1 MSALILLTRPRAASE
16 RFAQEFRALYHV
28 HGSDGGEGGALV
40 ASKQAPQ
47 IMVLPLAE
55 IVPCGP
61 VPDMSA
67 YRGAVFTSQNAVAAY
82 ALGGGSR
89 DIPAYCVGDV
99 TAQAARDLG
108 MRAMSSD
115 GTAEELIA
123 DICAKGQNGPLMHLR
138 GAQGRGRVAQR
149 LSAAGIPCD
158 EAVLYRQDD
167 VPVSVQNKADLTAQA
182 AQADVIIAPVFSP
195 LGAARLSLL
204 GESPAPM
211 WVLAISKA
219 AANALDGR
227 GDARIEVADRPSS
240 DAMLAGLKRLCD
252 AAERLEGRP
261 SPH

>member
-16 RFAQEFRALYHV
+16 RFAQEFRALYHP
-28 HGSDGGEGGALV
+28 HGGGDGGALAATGHV
-40 ASKQAPQ
+40 PQ

-82 ALGGGSR
+82 ALGGGRR
-89 DIPAYCVGDV
+89 DVPAYCVGDV

-123 DICAKGQNGPLMHLR
+123 DICAKGLQGPLMHLR

-158 EAVLYRQDD
+158 EAVLYRQED
-167 VPVSVQNKADLTAQA
+167 VRLSPRNKADLAARA

-204 GESPAPM
+204 GELPAPM
-211 WVLAISKA
+211 WVLAISEA
-219 AANALDGR
+219 AAAAVDGR
-227 GDARIEVADRPSS
+227 DDARIEVADSPSS
-240 DAMLAGLKRLCD
+240 GAMLAGLKRLCD
-252 AAERLEGRP
+252 AAECLEGHPRP
-261 SPH
+261 H